1 MGLQEEI
8 ERIIRRIRVHR
19 CAVPFVIW
27 FRGRSG
33 STHLCS
39 LLNHHPQIK
48 CRREDF
54 SNVYV
59 DEMNRP
65 PIGAEVV
72 AGKNGQHFRRLIA
85 FDDTYVDD
93 PKRNKVIQHLHDI
106 YSFPY
111 KACGFKFKFPIQV
124 QLFSEVT
131 EELAKLRKSLRII
144 TLGRR
149 NVIKQA
155 ISYQNKMR
163 ILRLTHGGA
172 NLLQDGPPDSEVNFP
187 FQVDVDSVIA
197 NAREFKSTEAV
208 FLESVSQIR
217 TSDDMPHM
225 KIDYEDLLEDQSR
238 VIKQVFEFLDVDPAE
253 EISSHVHKATPD
265 DLSVAIR
272 NYDELR
278 NSVKG
283 TEFESLV

>member
-1 MGLQEEI
+1 M
-8 ERIIRRIRVHR
+8 
-19 CAVPFVIW
+19 
-27 FRGRSG
+27 
-33 STHLCS
+33 
-39 LLNHHPQIK
+39 LNHHPQIK

-54 SNVYV
+54 SNVFV
-59 DEMNRP
+59 EEMNRP
-65 PIGAEVV
+65 PVGAKVV
-72 AGKNGQHFRRLIA
+72 ADENGEHIRRLIA

-93 PKRNKVIQHLHDI
+93 PNSNQVVQHLHDI

-111 KACGFKFKFPIQV
+111 KACGFKFKFPIQA

-131 EELAKLRKSLRII
+131 QELVMLRKSLRII

-163 ILRLTHGGA
+163 ILRSTRGGA
-172 NLLQDGPPDSEVNFP
+172 NFLQDSTPTSEINFP
-187 FQVDVDSVIA
+187 FQIDVDSVIA
-197 NAREFKSTEAV
+197 KARELKSTEAV
-208 FLESVSQIR
+208 FLDSINQIR
-217 TSDDMPHM
+217 TSDDTPHM
-225 KIDYEDLLEDQSR
+225 KIDYEELLQDQSR
-238 VIKQVFEFLDVDPAE
+238 VIKQLFEFLGVDPTV

-265 DLSVAIR
+265 DLKVAIR

-278 NSVKG
+278 HSVRG